1 MSYVAVDKGKIPYK
15 TVNTVL
21 AVLVEISY
29 IFTFSTT
36 MCFIGMY
43 SVSEMMQILLSV
55 PCVLLIVVSAAYIA
69 LIATLL
75 KQQIWSY
82 DGTDDSLDRSNK
94 AVKMM
99 QFMMSVGTMPWLF
112 VFPFVIKYCAGKI
125 GAAYIPHAVWFCTFG
140 SFGITD
146 IFFYVVWMHVFEN
159 NVSWL
164 PFRKQDIQ
172 YGSLT
177 RKMVTYFYGIVGAIL
192 LVMSSLSVFETMQA
206 TDTVF
211 GLCVSKIFPVAAV
224 SVIISALDVVV
235 MSKADLDR
243 LKAIM
248 NVVDRMS
255 DNDYTVDPLVINSR
269 EEFGLLNNS
278 FNIMHDETRSVLSSM
293 KKASNELIGAY
304 DVMVTDSE
312 QTRDSVAE
320 IVSEIHSIEN
330 EVSAQVSLIDKA
342 NDIMSN
348 IRSAISG
355 LDGNIENEVAAVS
368 QSSSAIEQMVGN
380 IHSVHNILSKNM
392 EFVNELTS
400 ATEQGQNDVSVAYD
414 SAKTITEGSAFL
426 QEAADIIQ
434 KIASQTDLL
443 SMNAAIEA
451 AHAGDTGKG
460 FAVVAEEIRKL
471 ADQSNQQG
479 AAIKNRIT
487 ELQDSIKTVY
497 DNTERVQNSFNNIYD
512 LSNNVKNQEQIITDA
527 MREQEVGSSQV
538 LDGIQQINEV
548 STASRDRSVAILN
561 DTQQLSEETG
571 NVSRSSDKIHNG
583 IKVIQ
588 ENSDDIKRRS
598 EESYTNLMNG
608 SKMLQSLNE
617 KIAKFTV

>member
-1 MSYVAVDKGKIPYK
+1 
-15 TVNTVL
+15 
-21 AVLVEISY
+21 
-29 IFTFSTT
+29 
-36 MCFIGMY
+36 
-43 SVSEMMQILLSV
+43 
-55 PCVLLIVVSAAYIA
+55 
-69 LIATLL
+69 
-75 KQQIWSY
+75 
-82 DGTDDSLDRSNK
+82 
-94 AVKMM
+94 
-99 QFMMSVGTMPWLF
+99 
-112 VFPFVIKYCAGKI
+112 
-125 GAAYIPHAVWFCTFG
+125 
-140 SFGITD
+140 
-146 IFFYVVWMHVFEN
+146 
-159 NVSWL
+159 
-164 PFRKQDIQ
+164 
-172 YGSLT
+172 
-177 RKMVTYFYGIVGAIL
+177 
-192 LVMSSLSVFETMQA
+192 
-206 TDTVF
+206 
-211 GLCVSKIFPVAAV
+211 
-224 SVIISALDVVV
+224 
-235 MSKADLDR
+235 
-243 LKAIM
+243 
-248 NVVDRMS
+248 
-255 DNDYTVDPLVINSR
+255 
-269 EEFGLLNNS
+269 
-278 FNIMHDETRSVLSSM
+278 
-293 KKASNELIGAY
+293 
-304 DVMVTDSE
+304 
-312 QTRDSVAE
+312 
-320 IVSEIHSIEN
+320 
-330 EVSAQVSLIDKA
+330 
-342 NDIMSN
+342 
-348 IRSAISG
+348 
-355 LDGNIENEVAAVS
+355 
-368 QSSSAIEQMVGN
+368 
-380 IHSVHNILSKNM
+380 
-392 EFVNELTS
+392 
-400 ATEQGQNDVSVAYD
+400 
-414 SAKTITEGSAFL
+414 L

-497 DNTERVQNSFNNIYD
+497 ENTERVQNSFNNIYD

>member
-21 AVLVEISY
+21 GVLVEISY

-75 KQQIWSY
+75 KRQIWSY

-125 GAAYIPHAVWFCTFG
+125 GAVYIPHSVWFCTFG

-146 IFFYVVWMHVFEN
+146 IFFYVLWMHVFEN

-177 RKMVTYFYGIVGAIL
+177 RKMVTYFYSIVGAIL

-206 TDTVF
+206 TDTVL

-224 SVIISALDVVV
+224 SVIIAALDVVV

-278 FNIMHDETRSVLSSM
+278 FNIMRDETRSVLSSM

-497 DNTERVQNSFNNIYD
+497 ENTERVQNSFNNIYD